1 MRLFIAVELPKAV
14 RNEVGA
20 ALKELKMLSS
30 GGRFVQENNLHITLH
45 FIGESNDL
53 AGAVKA
59 MQSAVRGIRPFELRP
74 AGFSRSVILSRS
86 AEIQANWQ
94 FCMSR
99 FKPHWLITGLHANT
113 DALFRI

>member
-53 AGAVKA
+53 PCAEF
-59 MQSAVRGIRPFELRP
+59 VRLNCILP
-74 AGFSRSVILSRS
+74 GFQVLKEAAAARLLSRS

-94 FCMSR
+94 FYMSH

>member
-30 GGRFVQENNLHITLH
+30 GGNLPCAEFVRLNCVLPDSQVLKEAAAARL
-45 FIGESNDL
+45 
-53 AGAVKA
+53 
-59 MQSAVRGIRPFELRP
+59 
-74 AGFSRSVILSRS
+74 LSRS